1 MRKSMS
7 EEITEEVPEK
17 VKITLRDD
25 VTVALID
32 SMGTEDRVVQVAKVS
47 TLGPESRDAE
57 GNTRLLKYLYRDQ
70 HGVPFEH
77 VYFTF
82 YLEIPIFVSRQ
93 IVKHRISSINEE
105 SGRYREMLPNFYVP
119 NEERKLVQVGKTG
132 DYTFEDGD
140 PMQYEAVKF
149 VNRSMG
155 QAFWDNYT
163 ALLGMGIAKE
173 VARMSMPVNMYSS
186 MFLTLNLRSL
196 MNFVTKR
203 KEWKDGQV
211 VSHAQKEIEMVTDQM
226 VEIIKEKFPNVWDAY
241 VESGYRQV

>member
-1 MRKSMS
+1 MS
-7 EEITEEVPEK
+7 EEVTPDRVK
-17 VKITLRDD
+17 VSMRSD
-25 VTVALID
+25 VTVELID
-32 SMGTEDRVVQVAKVS
+32 SMGTEDRIVQVAKVS
-47 TLGPESRDAE
+47 TLGADSRDAE

-105 SGRYREMLPNFYVP
+105 SGRYREFLPNFYLP
-119 NEERKLVQVGKTG
+119 DEERKLVQVGKTG
-132 DYTFEDGD
+132 DYKFEDGD
-140 PMQYEAVKF
+140 PMQYEAIKF
-149 VNRSMG
+149 VMERTS

-163 ALLGMGIAKE
+163 TLLEMGIAKE
-173 VARMSMPVNMYSS
+173 VARMSMPVNTYSS
-186 MFLTLNLRSL
+186 MFFTVNLRSL

-203 KEWKDGQV
+203 KEWEDGQV
-211 VSHAQKEIEMVTDQM
+211 ISHAQKEVEMVTDKM
-226 VEIIKEKFPNVWDAY
+226 VDIIKDKFPNVWDAF